1 MRLNPNRDIHE
12 VNTTSEVVEVFSLA
26 MFLIG
31 SASPDFCGGEREAD
45 NLYANSLFALWAD
58 TGKVAQYRVVRRR
71 TVG

>member
-12 VNTTSEVVEVFSLA
+12 ANTTSEVVEVFSLA

-45 NLYANSLFALWAD
+45 NLYANSLFAL
-58 TGKVAQYRVVRRR
+58 
-71 TVG
+71 